1 MKKTYIVPSQFDVE
15 LQANNMMAL
24 SMQGGTADPDKE
36 VLTKENDDLDFWDDE
51 DDSNVLKDPKFF

>member
-1 MKKTYIVPSQFDVE
+1 MKKTYTVPSQFDVE
-15 LQANNMMAL
+15 LQANNMMAVSL
-24 SMQGGTADPDKE
+24 LDGGADPDKE

>member
-1 MKKTYIVPSQFDVE
+1 MPSLFAVE

-24 SMQGGTADPDKE
+24 STGGSADPDKE

>member
-51 DDSNVLKDPKFF
+51 EDSNVLKDPKFF

>member
-1 MKKTYIVPSQFDVE
+1 MPSQFDVE
-15 LQANNMMAL
+15 LQANNMMAI
-24 SMQGGTADPDKE
+24 SMQGGTADPDSP

>member
-1 MKKTYIVPSQFDVE
+1 MKKTYIVPSQLDVE